1 MNGLSGFL
9 SIVIVACTIFG
20 MANSSESVSNKANDN
35 MINNIKITVTK
46 NYHHYIDNN
55 DKKELIEDPDDELAN
70 NKLLEYTGGC
80 IGAKEV
86 YTKKNENVF
95 NEIYTDKKC
104 DLSLQNESDSHQ
116 VFDLKSTNVQPLTCG
131 NLNAGSNTT
140 TKLNCNV
147 ETDKLNIKKGA
158 SVIQCGNVKAQKL
171 RIEKY
176 ARLNLKNRTMELG
189 NNKDTNNN
197 K

>member
-1 MNGLSGFL
+1 M
-9 SIVIVACTIFG
+9 
-20 MANSSESVSNKANDN
+20 
-35 MINNIKITVTK
+35 
-46 NYHHYIDNN
+46 
-55 DKKELIEDPDDELAN
+55 
-70 NKLLEYTGGC
+70 
-80 IGAKEV
+80 
-86 YTKKNENVF
+86 
-95 NEIYTDKKC
+95 
-104 DLSLQNESDSHQ
+104 SLQNESDSHQ